1 MSLAIKIMECF
12 DTEIGEALCSGC
24 SRWTIFRGSRDEL
37 GVPLEPDEEACGLGL
52 DHPAEP
58 QCLRHNTYAVAQRD
72 AGRREGASDPLR
84 PAGVP
89 DARSCPA
96 WLSCPPGRQ
105 GGRGVLG
112 VLRREVLAELR

>member
-58 QCLRHNTYAVAQRD
+58 QCLRHNTYLEICERAKDMADLVNLAKGGVSAGTAQ
-72 AGRREGASDPLR
+72 GRA
-84 PAGVP
+84 
-89 DARSCPA
+89 
-96 WLSCPPGRQ
+96 
-105 GGRGVLG
+105 
-112 VLRREVLAELR
+112 